1 MQSSNDP
8 IYSTPPTNR
17 QSIISLILGALTV
30 ILFCGNFL
38 IPLPFTSLICL
49 PLSFLL
55 GIAALIYGMLSLN
68 RIRKHN
74 ESGGFMAWT
83 GIVSGG
89 MVFLCVLC
97 MIVTV
102 ASLFIFSPDTIQP
115 IIDGYSL

>member
-1 MQSSNDP
+1 MQSNDP

-17 QSIISLILGALTV
+17 QSIISLTLGVLTV

-38 IPLPFTSLICL
+38 IPLPFTSLVCL
-49 PLSFLL
+49 PVSFLL
-55 GIAALIYGMLSLN
+55 GSIALIYGAFSLN

-83 GIVSGG
+83 GIISGG
-89 MVFLCVLC
+89 FVFLCILC

-102 ASLFIFSPDTIQP
+102 ASLFIFSPGTIQP